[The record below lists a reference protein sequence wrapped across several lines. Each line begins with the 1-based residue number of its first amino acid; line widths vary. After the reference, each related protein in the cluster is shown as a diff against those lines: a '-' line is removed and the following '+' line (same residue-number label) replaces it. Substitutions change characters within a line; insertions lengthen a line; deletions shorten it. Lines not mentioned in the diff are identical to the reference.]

1 MLPLYDQPKGEET
14 AFECLLRLDSVM
26 QPGLSEREF
35 RKLFARCR
43 CGKVTTRWVFKD
55 HICLITAI
63 PPIVIDLTVSDN
75 GNSTVIGLTL

>member
-1 MLPLYDQPKGEET
+1 MYDQPKGEET
-14 AFECLLRLDSVM
+14 AFERLLRLDSVT

-43 CGKVTTRWVFKD
+43 CGKVTTRRVFKD

-63 PPIVIDLTVSDN
+63 PPIVIDLTVSVN
-75 GNSTVIGLTL
+75 GNSTVIDLTL

>member
-1 MLPLYDQPKGEET
+1 MYDQPKGEET
-14 AFECLLRLDSVM
+14 AFERLLRLDSVT

-43 CGKVTTRWVFKD
+43 CGKVTTRRVFKD

-75 GNSTVIGLTL
+75 GNSTVIDLTL